1 MSGSINNILNTSMGY
16 SFESLFDTSIYPSL
30 TEHFY
35 KYFEEKNPVIYCEF
49 AKYRDTHGEGYT
61 PLQVSE
67 VIIGAAPHLSSFIGE
82 LFMIN
87 EPLNLYI
94 EQAKDENEVFRFK
107 KDIIQRKVFKR
118 FKPDAL
124 PSLEWEKLN
133 AFAAKVKN
141 IAFPELDFVKDEEL
155 NTAKLM
161 LGLSE
166 IEKNYRWFY
175 KGDKFAP
182 ENFTIPEDVKIKGDF
197 ILSKLSEEF
206 TAPEV
211 SDDEKLKFILETLE
225 AWLFAK
231 YHYDP
236 YVRHWASY
244 FEPKKTDYNSLV
256 DFERPDEKFP
266 ELLDS
271 KSNHFRQRDGF
282 KLNDHLRTER
292 EVLNQVDYCMLCHD
306 RNKDSCSK
314 GMVDKAGNKQLN
326 PVGNVLNG
334 CPLNEKIS
342 ESHTLRKAGYP
353 LASLSVIMIDN
364 PMCPGTGHRICNDC
378 MKGCIFQKQ
387 EPVNIPLV
395 ESSILRE
402 VLALPYG
409 FEIYSLLTRW
419 NPLNIHNP
427 YEKPY
432 NGKSVL
438 VVGMGPAGY
447 TLSHHLLKMGFG
459 VTGIDALKIEPL
471 FEEYTGAAG
480 GTPKPVKDFFSEI
493 YHSLDERI
501 LQGFGG
507 VSEYGITVRWDKNF
521 LSVIYIALMRRKLF
535 RLYDGVRFGSTITI
549 DDAWDMGFDHIAL
562 ASGAGSPTII
572 NAKNNLA
579 KGIKKSSD
587 FLMMLQLSG
596 AQKDNNLAAI
606 QMQLPAVVIGGG
618 LTGID
623 CSTELLAYYPVHVE
637 KILSAYEKV
646 VAESGEETFWSQYNE
661 EEKEIVKVYL
671 MHAYTLRTE
680 KQKARMEQREPAITE
695 LLRSWGGV
703 TFVYR
708 KSIND
713 APSYRENHEEIVEAL
728 EQGIKIAERLSPA
741 EFIVNKFGS
750 VQEARFNVQEI
761 VKDEESGKTKYVNSD
776 RFVTL
781 PARTVIVA
789 AGTSPN
795 ISYEKEYPGTFKL
808 DKWNQFFL
816 SYKTERNGNEINLAE
831 TANGEAGFFTS
842 YLKDNKTISYFG
854 DNHPI
859 YVGNVVRAMA
869 SAKEGSLKIYE
880 LFKAELAENAPADSF
895 LKIAGSLAEKLT
907 AKVVSVNIIN
917 NDYTELKVN
926 APMCA
931 AKYLPGHFFKLQNYE
946 LYAPSLNGAKLV
958 VKPLALAPCEVNKK
972 TGDITFIIRNKGVS
986 SRMVSFFKPGEKVM
1000 LMGPAGAPFDIPT
1013 GKKVLFIGEGY
1024 RIYNLMP
1031 VAKSFEENKNSVS
1044 FIAINGANKEY
1055 LPETISIPADS
1066 PGLLIEVLSSRV
1078 KLDEYDTVIIDT
1090 GSMIIS
1096 FMKDFINDNNPE
1108 LFNSKKVIGVINSPM
1123 QCMMQE
1129 ICADCL
1135 QKQVD
1140 PVTGKEEFVYS
1151 CVNQNQELKLVD
1163 LNNYE
1168 ARLKFDSAAQKLNEN
1183 YLDMLLNKANS
1194 PA

>member
-1 MSGSINNILNTSMGY
+1 MGY
-16 SFESLFDTSIYPSL
+16 SFESLFDTSVYPAL
-30 TEHFY
+30 AEHFY
-35 KYFEEKNPVIYCEF
+35 KYFEEKNPVMYCEF
-49 AKYRDTHGEGYT
+49 AGYRDSQGEGYT

-67 VIIGAAPHLSSFIGE
+67 VLIGAAPYLSSFIGE
-82 LFMIN
+82 LFMI
-87 EPLNLYI
+87 EGPLNIYI
-94 EQAKDENEVFRFK
+94 EQARNENEVFRFK

-124 PSLEWEKLN
+124 ASMDRAMLS
-133 AFAAKVKN
+133 AFAAKVKAD
-141 IAFPELDFVKDEEL
+141 AFPELDFINDEEL
-155 NTAKLM
+155 STAKLM
-161 LGLSE
+161 LELSE

-182 ENFTIPEDVKIKGDF
+182 ENFTIPNNVKLKGSF
-197 ILSKLSEEF
+197 ILSRLEEEF

-231 YHYDP
+231 YHYEG
-236 YVRHWASY
+236 YVKHWASY
-244 FEPKKTDYNSLV
+244 FEPKKTDYNNLV
-256 DFERPDEKFP
+256 EFERPDENFP

-271 KSNHFRQRDGF
+271 KSGHFRQRNGF

-314 GMVDKAGNKQLN
+314 GMTDKAGNKQVN

-432 NGKSVL
+432 NGKNVL

-447 TLSHHLLKMGFG
+447 TLAHHLLKMGFG
-459 VTGIDALKIEPL
+459 VAGIDALKIEPL
-471 FEEYTGAAG
+471 FSEYTGANGEA
-480 GTPKPVKDFFSEI
+480 PRAVKDFHLEI

-521 LSVIYIALMRRKLF
+521 LSVIYIALMRRNLF

-549 DDAWDMGFDHIAL
+549 EDAWSMGFDHIGI

-579 KGIKKSSD
+579 KGVKKSSD

-596 AQKDNNLAAI
+596 AQKDNNLAVI

-646 VAESGEETFWSQYNE
+646 VNLSGDDAFWQQYNE
-661 EEKEIVKVYL
+661 EEKDIIKNYL

-680 KQKARMEQREPAITE
+680 YQKARMEQREPRITE

-708 KSIND
+708 KSIHD

-728 EQGIKIAERLSPA
+728 EQGIRIAERLSPA
-741 EFIVNKFGS
+741 EFITNKFGS
-750 VQEARFNVQEI
+750 VQEAKFNLQEM
-761 VKDEESGKTKYVNSD
+761 VKDESGKTKYINSD
-776 RFVTL
+776 KFVTL

-808 DKWNQFFL
+808 DRWNQFFL
-816 SYKTERNGNEINLAE
+816 SFKAERNE
-831 TANGEAGFFTS
+831 NGIALTEATDNEAGFFTS
-842 YLKDNKTISYFG
+842 YLKDNKTISFFG
-854 DNHPI
+854 DNHPV

-869 SAKEGSLKIYE
+869 SAKEGSERIYE
-880 LFKAELAENAPADSF
+880 LFKPELEKSASPEKFIELAALLDA
-895 LKIAGSLAEKLT
+895 KLSSR
-907 AKVVSVNIIN
+907 VVSVNIIN
-917 NDYTELKVN
+917 NDYTSLVIN
-926 APMCA
+926 APMNA
-931 AKYLPGHFFKLQNYE
+931 AKYEPGQFYKLQNYE
-946 LYAPSLNGAKLV
+946 LYAPSLDGTKLV
-958 VKPLALAPCEVNKK
+958 LKPLALAPLDVNKE
-972 TGDITFIIRNKGVS
+972 TGDITFIIHNKGVS
-986 SRMVSFFKPGEKVM
+986 SKMISFLKPGEKVM
-1000 LMGPAGAPFDIPT
+1000 LMGPAGAPFDIPS
-1013 GKKVLFIGEGY
+1013 GQKALFISEGY
-1024 RIYNLMP
+1024 RVYNMMP
-1031 VAKSFEENKNSVS
+1031 AAKAFKEKNEVT
-1044 FIAINGANKEY
+1044 FIAINGPDKAEGYPFEIIN
-1055 LPETISIPADS
+1055 IPAGS
-1066 PGLLIEVLSSRV
+1066 PAAFVELLNTRIR
-1078 KLDEYDTVIIDT
+1078 LDEYDTIIIDT
-1090 GSMIIS
+1090 GSAVMS
-1096 FMKDFINDNNPE
+1096 FIKDFISRHSPSFFDM
-1108 LFNSKKVIGVINSPM
+1108 KRVIGVINSPM
-1123 QCMMQE
+1123 QCMMKE
-1129 ICADCL
+1129 VCADCL
-1135 QKQVD
+1135 QKQMD
-1140 PVTGKEEFVYS
+1140 LVTGKETFVYS
-1151 CVNQNQELKLVD
+1151 CVNQNQELRLVD

-1168 ARLKFDSAAQKLNEN
+1168 ERLKFDSAAQRLNEN
-1183 YLDMLLNKANS
+1183 YLDLLLSKVNS
-1194 PA
+1194 TA